1 MKNAK
6 YLLVPVVVTL
16 MVLVVSLYP
25 PANVTRKASAAPRS
39 AVVAKYLMMPAAAFQ
54 VTEAG
59 KDYYNYGY
67 FLGFSSGIGS
77 FVAPVYLPAG
87 ARIRSIKLFAFD
99 SSPGF
104 NLCAW
109 LYESRPQD
117 GGWAGIASV
126 CTKGSSGRQQ
136 PVKRLSH
143 YVKWY
148 YGYYITLEF
157 PVSTDLTSYDVMIR
171 YTVNQ

>member
-25 PANVTRKASAAPRS
+25 PANITRKASAAPRS

-87 ARIRSIKLFAFD
+87 ARIRSIKETLPLREVVLWVLHHVGI
-99 SSPGF
+99 SGKHRF
-104 NLCAW
+104 NELRCDD
-109 LYESRPQD
+109 QIH
-117 GGWAGIASV
+117 G
-126 CTKGSSGRQQ
+126 Q
-136 PVKRLSH
+136 PVK
-143 YVKWY
+143 
-148 YGYYITLEF
+148 GLEAATI
-157 PVSTDLTSYDVMIR
+157 VSSMRIIYRDFL
-171 YTVNQ
+171 Q